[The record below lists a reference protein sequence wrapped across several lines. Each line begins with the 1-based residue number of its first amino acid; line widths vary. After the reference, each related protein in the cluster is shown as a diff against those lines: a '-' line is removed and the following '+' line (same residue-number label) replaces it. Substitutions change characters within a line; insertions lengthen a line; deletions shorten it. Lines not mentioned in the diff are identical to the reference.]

1 MTKEIDANRNSR
13 TEIVAKYEQMEEMFG
28 SLPSWLHEPIQF
40 EYLVKLYLKRLED
53 KKNDPRI
60 S

>member
-1 MTKEIDANRNSR
+1 MTKEIDANRISHE
-13 TEIVAKYEQMEEMFG
+13 EIIAKYEQMEEMFG

-53 KKNDPRI
+53 KK
-60 S
+60 